1 MKPKITVWKTIRFT
15 FSNLT
20 KNSWMYLRNSL
31 FLQLFISFF
40 GFGLLSLIFKGMLF
54 FAGQANLTF
63 SNFKHVLLNPWM
75 IPFILIYLLAF
86 AFILFL
92 EFSILIFMIYGTI
105 RQTHFSWRTSVKNAF
120 IELRQ
125 LLNGH
130 FIAFLLYFITL
141 LPIIN
146 LGDLTFISK
155 NIYIPSFITGEITK
169 TGNGVVLY
177 IILILLLL
185 YLHARSSLAIPL
197 QILTDQPFSKNILQ
211 SWNITKGNTWRLLF
225 IVGVVEAVLFIF
237 VVAISFLSVALVS
250 LINPEGD
257 NVFLLSSVLT
267 IAKLIQEFIIIYTK
281 MATFIV
287 MTKVI
292 HERKLVSLHLY
303 QHLPEVKHKRK
314 IVTAVALI
322 FVIGNAASTTLS
334 TYAKDAMP
342 DQAIIGHRGY
352 TSKAVEN
359 SLEGIKAAKEAGAT
373 MVEMDIL
380 LTKDHQFVVMHDY
393 NLKRLA
399 RLNKRVQDMTLDE
412 IRGLPIYQ
420 SEFAS
425 HIPTFEEFYREAKD
439 LNIPLIIELKP
450 HGGEP
455 ANYVDLFIQK
465 YKELGIDS
473 SNKVMSLDLKV
484 MEELEEKAPEINTGY
499 VIPFQF
505 GGFGNP
511 KVDFFVIED
520 FSYQELLVLNAQQQ
534 GHEVYVWTINS
545 EDVIQKYLNSPV
557 NGIITDEVQLVK
569 DFQDD
574 YKKNNTLMDQFLR
587 ALGITLVFSK

>member
-1 MKPKITVWKTIRFT
+1 MKTKIPVWKTIRFT

-31 FLQLFISFF
+31 FLQLFISVF

-63 SNFKHVLLNPWM
+63 SNFKHVLLNPWI

-105 RQTHFSWRTSVKNAF
+105 RKTHFSWRTSVKNAF

-125 LLNGH
+125 LLNGN

-177 IILILLLL
+177 MILILLLL

-211 SWNITKGNTWRLLF
+211 SWKITKGNTWRLLF

-237 VVAISFLSVALVS
+237 VVAISFLSVALVTF
-250 LINPEGD
+250 INPEGD

-267 IAKLIQEFIIIYTK
+267 IGKLIQEFIIIYTK

-412 IRGLPIYQ
+412 VRGLPIYQ
-420 SEFAS
+420 SGFAS

-455 ANYVDLFIQK
+455 ENYVDLFIQK

-574 YKKNNTLMDQFLR
+574 YKKYNKT
-587 ALGITLVFSK
+587 

>member
-1 MKPKITVWKTIRFT
+1 MKTKIPVWKTIRFT

-20 KNSWMYLRNSL
+20 KHSWMYLRNSL
-31 FLQLFISFF
+31 FLQLFISVF

-75 IPFILIYLLAF
+75 IPFILMYLLAF

-105 RQTHFSWRTSVKNAF
+105 RKTHFSWRTSVKNAF
-120 IELRQ
+120 IELKQ

-169 TGNGVVLY
+169 TGSGVIIY
-177 IILILLLL
+177 TILIVLLL
-185 YLHARSSLAIPL
+185 YFHARSSFAIPL
-197 QILTDQPFSKNILQ
+197 QILTDQPFTKNILQ
-211 SWNITKGNTWRLLF
+211 SWKITKGNTWRLLF

-250 LINPEGD
+250 LITPEGD

-412 IRGLPIYQ
+412 VRGLPIYQ
-420 SEFAS
+420 SGFAS

-450 HGGEP
+450 HGG
-455 ANYVDLFIQK
+455 
-465 YKELGIDS
+465 
-473 SNKVMSLDLKV
+473 
-484 MEELEEKAPEINTGY
+484 
-499 VIPFQF
+499 
-505 GGFGNP
+505 
-511 KVDFFVIED
+511 
-520 FSYQELLVLNAQQQ
+520 
-534 GHEVYVWTINS
+534 
-545 EDVIQKYLNSPV
+545 
-557 NGIITDEVQLVK
+557 
-569 DFQDD
+569 
-574 YKKNNTLMDQFLR
+574 
-587 ALGITLVFSK
+587 